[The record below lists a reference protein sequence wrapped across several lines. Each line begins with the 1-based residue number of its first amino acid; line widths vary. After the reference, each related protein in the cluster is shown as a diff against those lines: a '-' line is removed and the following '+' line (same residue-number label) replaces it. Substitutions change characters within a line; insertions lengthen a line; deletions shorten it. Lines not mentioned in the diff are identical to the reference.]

1 MVVSSNVP
9 VPEIKK
15 KNRRREGKKSK
26 AVSEVSASSQ
36 DEEMIHDEGLV
47 DGEVLQFSSAGPST
61 FESTSFEPR
70 NSGDEDGDDADD
82 AIMIDV
88 DGETTQAESTTL
100 SFPPLSAQNPA
111 GAAIIKKSETRRVPI
126 PPHRMTPLK
135 NDWINIFGPLTEML
149 GLQVRMNVQ
158 RRCVEIRVSVSEFF
172 PLLSV
177 HSLI

>member
-100 SFPPLSAQNPA
+100 SFPPLSACY
-111 GAAIIKKSETRRVPI
+111 GAKRLR
-126 PPHRMTPLK
+126 
-135 NDWINIFGPLTEML
+135 N
-149 GLQVRMNVQ
+149 
-158 RRCVEIRVSVSEFF
+158 
-172 PLLSV
+172 
-177 HSLI
+177 